1 MMDTV
6 AILRD
11 LTAFDTTSRLSNRP
25 LLDYAVDILRHN
37 GIEPLLIWNED
48 RTKANLWATIG
59 PDIPGGIILSGHTD
73 TVPVDGQEWSSDPF
87 RMDERGGRVYGRG
100 TCDMK
105 GFLACVLAAVPKLAK
120 AKLKRPF
127 HLSFSHDEEIGCVGV
142 LSLIDHLKANPP
154 GAAFCIVGEPT
165 DMQPVIGH
173 KGGRSYKVGIH
184 GREAHSSLA
193 PQAVNSIEYAAELI
207 VYLRSVA
214 RRMSEG
220 ARDELYDI
228 PHSTLSTGMISGGSA
243 INIVP
248 RECEFVFEFRFLAE
262 VDPEAIMADIRR
274 YARDSLLPEMRA
286 VAPEADIAFENI
298 YDYPWFAIDSGHD
311 LVALTKAWSRS
322 NSEAKVAYGTEA
334 GHFSGALGIPTIV
347 CGPGSIA
354 QAHKP
359 DEYVTRD
366 QLSRCDDFLDRIVSY
381 ACREG

>member
-1 MMDTV
+1 MDTV

-25 LLDYAVDILRHN
+25 LLDYAVDILRHS

-48 RTKANLWATIG
+48 RSKANLWATIG
-59 PDIPGGIILSGHTD
+59 PDMPGGIILSGHTD
-73 TVPVDGQEWSSDPF
+73 TVPVDGQEWTSDPF
-87 RMDERGGRVYGRG
+87 RMDERGGRLYGRG

-120 AKLKRPF
+120 AKLKRPL

-274 YARDSLLPEMRA
+274 YARDSLLPEMRT

>member
-1 MMDTV
+1 MDTV

-48 RTKANLWATIG
+48 RSKANLWATIG
-59 PDIPGGIILSGHTD
+59 PDMPGGIILSGHTD
-73 TVPVDGQEWSSDPF
+73 TVPVDGQEWLSDPF
-87 RMDERGGRVYGRG
+87 RMDERGGRLYGRG

-120 AKLKRPF
+120 AKLKRPL

-274 YARDSLLPEMRA
+274 YARDSLLPEMRT

-311 LVALTKAWSRS
+311 LVALTKSWSRS

-366 QLSRCDDFLDRIVSY
+366 QLARCDDFLDRIVSY